1 MIETQS
7 LFINQS
13 ARSDWIRLRTLIV
26 LRWVAIAGQIIA
38 ISVARSQFDIQLD
51 LGLCY
56 LVIAA
61 SVIANLIAIFVYPE
75 NKRLSEGQAVL
86 MLLFDIS
93 QLMLLIYLT
102 GGLHNPF
109 ALLILVPVTISA
121 TVLTLHSTIL
131 LGTVALC
138 LTTLVALRSTP
149 LQNSAGRIFQADPF
163 LLFGFWLSIVIGTV
177 FLAMYARRVTSEI
190 HSMSEALLATQM
202 ALAREQK
209 LTDLGGVVAAAAHE
223 LGTPLATIK
232 LAASEMLDDLEDGSD
247 LMADALLIGEQTDRC
262 REILRSMGRAGKD
275 DLHMRTAPFEA
286 VVREAAEPHTK
297 RGRDIH
303 FNIGPAPS
311 GLREHPEIHRSPEI
325 IHGLRNL
332 VQNAVDFS
340 QANVWIDLA
349 WTNNRIQIRI
359 ADDGPGFPPHLIG
372 RIGEPFVR
380 RRDAGVKPRRPGYE
394 GMGLGLFIAKTLLE
408 RTGAELI
415 FANGS
420 DPFLTEQ
427 ERPLKC
433 GAVIQVVWPLDV
445 LVASAEATRGRL
457 GENSLFVPKA

>member
-1 MIETQS
+1 MSETQS

-26 LRWVAIAGQIIA
+26 LRWVAISGQIIA
-38 ISVARSQFDIQLD
+38 ISVARKQFDIQLN

-61 SVIANLIAIFVYPE
+61 SIVANIVAIFVYPE

-121 TVLTLHSTIL
+121 TVLTLGSTIL
-131 LGTVALC
+131 LGSVALL
-138 LTTLVALRSTP
+138 LTTLVAILGAP
-149 LQNSAGRIFQADPF
+149 LHNSEGVELQLDPLF
-163 LLFGFWLSIVIGTV
+163 LFGFWLSIVIGTV
-177 FLAMYARRVTSEI
+177 FLALYARRVTSEI

-202 ALAREQK
+202 ALSREQK

-232 LAASEMLDDLEDGSD
+232 LAASEMLDDLDDGSD
-247 LMADALLIGEQTDRC
+247 LKEDAILIGEQTDRC

-275 DLHMRTAPFEA
+275 DIHMHTAPFEA
-286 VVREAAEPHTK
+286 VVKEAAEPHMN
-297 RGRDIH
+297 RGTTIH
-303 FNIGPAPS
+303 FSVGPAPS
-311 GLREHPEIHRSPEI
+311 GAREHPVIYRRSEI

-340 QANVWIDLA
+340 QENVWIDLA
-349 WTNNRIQIRI
+349 WTNERIQFRVV
-359 ADDGPGFPPHLIG
+359 DDGPGFPEHLIG

-380 RRDAGVKPRRPGYE
+380 RRSSEDKRRRPGYE

-415 FANGS
+415 FANGA
-420 DPFLTEQ
+420 DPFLSES
-427 ERPLKC
+427 ERPQKC
-433 GAVIQVVWPLDV
+433 GAVVEVVWPIDSLHASDV
-445 LVASAEATRGRL
+445 EARGRL
-457 GENSLFVPKA
+457 GENSMIQS